1 MCDFIAV
8 CPRLY
13 ARSSFSYVGLDDI
26 LIVLVLVMLVG
37 FVAIT
42 FPQGRPRAGPRRRS
56 WRAKVLRNSAWHG
69 ETHRDYAPSRA
80 SNTEQCGFASQV
92 TFPAEM
98 GLVKVSMLPRA
109 PDHPARARPPLRRLR
124 RHDRDRIRL
133 SALCFSQP
141 VFYYTDSCFNILFD
155 LCILIIPTLLSHS
168 TSISAYLGGQLMR

>member
-1 MCDFIAV
+1 
-8 CPRLY
+8 
-13 ARSSFSYVGLDDI
+13 
-26 LIVLVLVMLVG
+26 MLVG

-56 WRAKVLRNSAWHG
+56 WRAKVLRHSAWHG
-69 ETHRDYAPSRA
+69 ETHRDCMSRRRSCHGKGSPPTIFSPRQDAPSRA

-133 SALCFSQP
+133 SALYPNARRCESTGRGICP
-141 VFYYTDSCFNILFD
+141 VAGASASRSFTT
-155 LCILIIPTLLSHS
+155 PTRAS
-168 TSISAYLGGQLMR
+168 TYCSTYAS